1 MTGSFVTLVAGICNV
16 MFSDTNGGF
25 ANFAFFMLN
34 TAVLLTDFAADIE
47 STVGGRLVAIHSY
60 TRDKI
65 SDHSFTRD
73 KASGHSYT
81 SDNNPTNASGAIFCC
96 NLTTSCEE
104 NNETTNK
111 FGY

>member
-47 STVGGRLVAIHSY
+47 STVGGRLVAILSVLL
-60 TRDKI
+60 TLAMSDDGTEESAKSESGSKNPI
-65 SDHSFTRD
+65 STGWSLNKSNDC
-73 KASGHSYT
+73 KSGRYSE
-81 SDNNPTNASGAIFCC
+81 I
-96 NLTTSCEE
+96 
-104 NNETTNK
+104 
-111 FGY
+111 